1 MLFDR
6 MVKKIP
12 TIDSCLPFVLFLVGM
27 LWSIEV
33 YEAGNVPLSLIPLR
47 HWTRIITSQSLSI
60 WCVCYFKLR
69 QHQCLANNR
78 LIELLHISALSLHLF
93 KIFILLSYWLMDVSV
108 HEHWS
113 CITNQEWMRFGLW
126 MSMAVMF
133 VLFII
138 RHLMVYK
145 LMAQNPAAFFQLQQV
160 QLPQQELQ
168 VQLPAIVQQQAP
180 AG

>member
-1 MLFDR
+1 
-6 MVKKIP
+6 
-12 TIDSCLPFVLFLVGM
+12 
-27 LWSIEV
+27 
-33 YEAGNVPLSLIPLR
+33 
-47 HWTRIITSQSLSI
+47 
-60 WCVCYFKLR
+60 
-69 QHQCLANNR
+69 
-78 LIELLHISALSLHLF
+78 
-93 KIFILLSYWLMDVSV
+93 
-108 HEHWS
+108 
-113 CITNQEWMRFGLW
+113 